1 MNEVF
6 LPTSLPTYVVNL
18 PERTD
23 RRLHIEREFSGR
35 PEFDLHWVNACRAPR
50 GADGLWQSLLKIIA
64 YADETGESAILFCED
79 DHQFTP
85 PVTTATVFSLT

>member
-64 YADETGESAILFCED
+64 YADETGESAILFAR
-79 DHQFTP
+79 TTINSP

>member
-23 RRLHIEREFSGR
+23 RRLHIEREFSAAPNSTSIGSTPAGR
-35 PEFDLHWVNACRAPR
+35 PAEL
-50 GADGLWQSLLKIIA
+50 
-64 YADETGESAILFCED
+64 
-79 DHQFTP
+79 
-85 PVTTATVFSLT
+85 TVCGKAS